1 MTSARL
7 STPLLWRARLAT
19 ASTTEASASLA
30 LLLAFSMRAHT
41 LLARAPALRKT
52 AKIKWSVRS
61 LARSPAERWRAVRFH
76 PPCAYYSR
84 VEKSATA
91 LTDFW
96 RSVLHSLIPRSQHRD
111 KEAGRRANERRSF
124 RGQSGLLR
132 HLIGVSPFP
141 GVDRH

>member
-19 ASTTEASASLA
+19 ALTTEASASLA

-41 LLARAPALRKT
+41 LARAPALRKT

-61 LARSPAERWRAVRFH
+61 LALPAERWRAVRFH

-111 KEAGRRANERRSF
+111 KEAGRANERRSF

-132 HLIGVSPFP
+132 HLIGVSSFP